1 MIVDTSAIIA
11 IALNEPERERLV
23 DALVDAAAPNISAAT
38 LVEVAAVLVRRMAPE
53 DFRRV
58 ERLIAQLGIET
69 VPFDAE
75 QAAGATRAYREFGRG
90 SGHPAGLNLGDCH
103 AYALADVTG
112 EPLLYIGDDF
122 CHTDITA
129 AELSWPTVSDE
140 GR

>member
-1 MIVDTSAIIA
+1 MIVDTSAVIA

-23 DALVDAAAPNISAAT
+23 DALVDAAAPKISAAT
-38 LVEVAAVLVRRMAPE
+38 LVEVAAVLVRRVAPE

-75 QAAGATRAYREFGRG
+75 QAASATRAYREFGRG
-90 SGHPAGLNLGDCH
+90 SGHPAGLNLGDCY
-103 AYALADVTG
+103 AYALADITG

-122 CHTDITA
+122 SHTDITA
-129 AELSWPTVSDE
+129 AEPS
-140 GR
+140 